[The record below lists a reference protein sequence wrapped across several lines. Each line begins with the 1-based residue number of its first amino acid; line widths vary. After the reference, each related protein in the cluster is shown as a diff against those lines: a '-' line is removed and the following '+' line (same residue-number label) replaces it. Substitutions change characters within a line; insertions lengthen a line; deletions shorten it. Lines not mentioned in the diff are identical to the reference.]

1 MLWDICIW
9 QELYKC
15 ICLEECYYVL
25 NQLEVT
31 FNKVNQI
38 TKNYPS
44 LPNATQPDYGIVDL
58 VTFLRFPL
66 FGFLFR
72 RKITDKK
79 FWSEL
84 ILVGQSCWAGKYVGH
99 H

>member
-25 NQLEVT
+25 NQLEDT

-38 TKNYPS
+38 IKNYPS
-44 LPNATQPDYGIVDL
+44 LPNATQPDYGIIDL

-66 FGFLFR
+66 FGFY
-72 RKITDKK
+72 
-79 FWSEL
+79 SEE
-84 ILVGQSCWAGKYVGH
+84 K
-99 H
+99 